1 MGNEGGKDASNAK
14 SQAVDAR
21 PQGFTEDYEYK
32 DNSCLLKPKTEF
44 SFN

>member
-21 PQGFTEDYEYK
+21 PTYTVYVLGQ
-32 DNSCLLKPKTEF
+32 
-44 SFN
+44 